1 MILLKSFL
9 LIIKG
14 FVIGIGKVIPG
25 VSGSMLAISLG
36 LYEKCLDA
44 ITHFFQNIAQNFY
57 LLFHVGIGVLLA
69 IVLGSKII
77 AFFMAHYYLSTMLL
91 FLGMIMGGMPN
102 QWQHIQL
109 YRKTK
114 SHFFFFLLAFF
125 FVISLSFINVDYHYL
140 VSPHVKNWIYLAIG
154 FLDATTMVIPGISGT
169 AVFMLLG
176 LYQISIGM
184 FASLTS
190 ISNIIQNSSMLL
202 PFAVGLILGIFLIS
216 WIMTYLLKHYE
227 EKTYFAI
234 FGFQLAAIVMIFI
247 ETLQFQ
253 YTLLE
258 ITGALLCFMIGFRI
272 ALRFER
278 ME

>member
-1 MILLKSFL
+1 MILLNSFL
-9 LIIKG
+9 LILKG

-44 ITHFFQNIAQNFY
+44 ITHFFKNIVQNFY

-77 AFFMAHYYLSTMLL
+77 AFFMAHCYLPTMLL
-91 FLGMIMGGMPN
+91 FLGMIMGGMPS
-102 QWQHIQL
+102 QWKTICGYHRTKCHI
-109 YRKTK
+109 
-114 SHFFFFLLAFF
+114 FLFLFAFL
-125 FVISLSFINVDYHYL
+125 FVISLSFIKVDYHYL
-140 VSPHVKNWIYLAIG
+140 ISPHIKSWIYLVIG
-154 FLDATTMVIPGISGT
+154 FLDAATMVIPGISGT

-190 ISNIIQNSSMLL
+190 ISNIIQNSTMLL
-202 PFAVGLILGIFLIS
+202 PFGIGLVFGIFIVS

-227 EKTYFAI
+227 GKTYYAI
-234 FGFQLAAIVMIFI
+234 FGFQLAAIVMIFV

-258 ITGALLCFMIGFRI
+258 ITSAFISFFIGFHI
-272 ALRFER
+272 AIQFER

>member
-1 MILLKSFL
+1 MIILKSFL
-9 LIIKG
+9 LIVKG

-36 LYEKCLDA
+36 LYEKCLEA
-44 ITHFFQNIAQNFY
+44 ITHFFQNITQNFY

-77 AFFMAHYYLSTMLL
+77 AFFMAHYYLSTTLL
-91 FLGMIMGGMPN
+91 FLGMIIGGMPS
-102 QWQHIQL
+102 QWKTICSYQ
-109 YRKTK
+109 RTK
-114 SHFFFFLLAFF
+114 SHFFLFSIAFL
-125 FVISLSFINVDYHYL
+125 FVISLSFIKVDYHYL
-140 VSPHVKNWIYLAIG
+140 ISPHIKNWIYLAIG

-190 ISNIIQNSSMLL
+190 ISNIIQNSAMLL
-202 PFAVGLILGIFLIS
+202 PFGMGLVLGIFVVS

-227 EKTYFAI
+227 GKTYFAI
-234 FGFQLAAIVMIFI
+234 FGFQLAAIVMIFV

-258 ITGALLCFMIGFRI
+258 ICSAIICLFIGFHI
-272 ALRFER
+272 AIRFER